1 MNAERLE
8 KIRRSLQRGYATHFE
23 GPKDTPEERFIVEK
37 FIVQELLRS
46 MKSRDEEK
54 YFDPIRPPSSG
65 DPPDCVVS
73 DHDGNPVAVEVTEF
87 VSRKAIEKNRKKNWE
102 EHAYRDWEPPE
113 TIKKINRIIRNWE
126 PPEVI
131 KEINRIIQKKDGKTF
146 KGGPYAKKI
155 LLIFTDEDALISG
168 CFEYAKL
175 LSEQSFGPVKQ
186 IDEVYFLFSPV
197 GPFYQNDDP
206 LYDAKFDEGYPYIK
220 LSLK

>member
-1 MNAERLE
+1 MSAERLE

-37 FIVQELLRS
+37 FIVQEFLHS
-46 MKSRDEEK
+46 MKSRGEEK

-73 DHDGNPVAVEVTEF
+73 DRGGNPVAVEVTEF
-87 VSRKAIEKNRKKNWE
+87 VSRKAIERNWRIKSDPQKTWQDSI
-102 EHAYRDWEPPE
+102 YRRWEP
-113 TIKKINRIIRNWE
+113 N
-126 PPEVI
+126 EVI
-131 KEINRIIQKKDGKTF
+131 EEIKRITQKKDGKTF
-146 KGGPYAKKI
+146 KGGPYAEKI

-168 CFEYAKL
+168 RFEYAKL

-186 IDEVYFLFSPV
+186 IDEVYFLFSYV
-197 GPFYQNDDP
+197 GNTHPDYQHDDP
-206 LYDAKFDEGYPYIK
+206 LYDARFDEGYPYIK

>member
-8 KIRRSLQRGYATHFE
+8 KIRRSLQRGYSTHFE

-87 VSRKAIEKNRKKNWE
+87 VSRKAIEEKSKK
-102 EHAYRDWEPPE
+102 RTGKSMPIGIGSRPRQSRRS
-113 TIKKINRIIRNWE
+113 I
-126 PPEVI
+126 VSS
-131 KEINRIIQKKDGKTF
+131 EIGSRPK
-146 KGGPYAKKI
+146 
-155 LLIFTDEDALISG
+155 
-168 CFEYAKL
+168 
-175 LSEQSFGPVKQ
+175 
-186 IDEVYFLFSPV
+186 
-197 GPFYQNDDP
+197 
-206 LYDAKFDEGYPYIK
+206 
-220 LSLK
+220 